1 MELQR
6 RLTYGLGATDFQER
20 TNMQRMRDDR
30 LRNAQAG
37 LMKNG
42 IAAGLFAGSKND
54 NTRYATGLKGVELA
68 VIFAD
73 PAQAPVIFARPEH
86 TEHLKY
92 ESPWI
97 PVENYRSYPIIE
109 PQGGLAAQDS
119 MIHIAVRKILEA
131 LTDAGVPTGPVAG
144 EFQPALGVALK
155 EAGVEI
161 VPLGMT
167 MYEAREVKTVDEIA
181 CMKMVGALTDSA
193 WAKMVDA
200 VRPGM
205 TDRGVAAI
213 GTEYLIAQGAED
225 FVISLRTGPVGGP
238 NWGLQTDRIMQPG
251 DLGFGYIMGNIYM
264 GYHACYHRTW
274 AVGMEPTSE
283 QKRWHQ
289 RCFDWI
295 TAAQES
301 IKPGVTTADVAL
313 TFPTADVFGVANEY
327 EVASNAIGHGVGV
340 SAHEIPT
347 ISRAWSL
354 DHPQD
359 IKVGQVIALHFWD
372 GEAGK
377 GGARIENIG
386 VVTEQGWENIFTF
399 PYDGIML
406 PPFQLRRAL

>member
-37 LMKNG
+37 LAKNG
-42 IAAGLFAGSKND
+42 IAAGLFAGTKND
-54 NTRYATGLKGVELA
+54 NTRYATGLKGVELS

-86 TEHLKY
+86 TAHLKV
-92 ESPWI
+92 ECPWI
-97 PVENYRSYPIIE
+97 PEDNYRSYPIIE
-109 PQGGLAAQDS
+109 PQGGLPAQDM
-119 MIHIAVRKILEA
+119 MIAIAVGKIVEA
-131 LTDAGVPTGPVAG
+131 LTDAGVPHGPVAG
-144 EFQPALGVALK
+144 EFQPALGVALQQ
-155 EAGVEI
+155 AGVEI
-161 VPLGMT
+161 APLGIT
-167 MYEAREVKTVDEIA
+167 MYEAREIKTADEIA

-193 WAKMVDA
+193 WAKMIEA

-205 TDRGVAAI
+205 TDRQLAAI
-213 GTEYLIAQGAED
+213 GTEYLVSQGSED
-225 FVISLRTGPVGGP
+225 FVINLRTGPVGGP
-238 NWGLQTDRIMQPG
+238 NWGMQTDRIMQPG
-251 DLGFGYIMGNIYM
+251 DLGFGYIMGNLYM

-274 AVGMEPTSE
+274 AVGMEPTDE
-283 QKRWHQ
+283 QKGWYR
-289 RCFDWI
+289 RCHEWI
-295 TAAQES
+295 TAAQEA

-313 TFPTADVFGVANEY
+313 TFPSAEVFGVANEY
-327 EVASNAIGHGVGV
+327 EVASDAIGHGVGV

-386 VVTEQGWENIFTF
+386 VVTENGWENIYTF
-399 PYDGIML
+399 PYDGILL
-406 PPFQLRRAL
+406 PPYQLRRAI